1 MAALICLIQFIDKL
15 RNSMS
20 APQNQDKICIL
31 LMININIK
39 IKYCN
44 IPKDFVEMFLKY
56 HHIFSSLVD
65 IVMRKNRPQTFSQ
78 NITEVE
84 SLAPLGQ

>member
-1 MAALICLIQFIDKL
+1 MAALICLIQFIDQL

-39 IKYCN
+39 IKYRN

-78 NITEVE
+78 HITEVE